1 MLICS
6 SRFEV
11 MSGCV
16 GEAQNLLHWTIGLWC
31 TYVYVL
37 VGVVSMLMYHLM
49 SVGEHLI
56 NIKKMLALVVKARQ
70 VFSLN
75 SS

>member
-1 MLICS
+1 MLICF

-11 MSGCV
+11 MSDCV

-31 TYVYVL
+31 TYVYVF

-49 SVGEHLI
+49 SVGAHLI
-56 NIKKMLALVVKARQ
+56 KYQDHVSADGKDQAGFL
-70 VFSLN
+70 SE
-75 SS
+75 